1 MAKHPS
7 SVETTVL
14 EGVTHIELG
23 YPVGAEFD
31 LTDGEVALRFNKGF
45 NVTLAM
51 IGEKLVIITTE
62 PDKVPESKQA
72 SYVPRHRTH

>member
-31 LTDGEVALRFNKGF
+31 LTD
-45 NVTLAM
+45 
-51 IGEKLVIITTE
+51 EKWLSVSTR
-62 PDKVPESKQA
+62 A
-72 SYVPRHRTH
+72 ST